1 MELKQLIIGLAIAFI
16 SYIVIEQQRPKKGV
30 QEPPCHPAK
39 IPLIGHI
46 IGFARDGLGYF
57 GKACV
62 KSDEAIVTINFLVSK
77 VYLVNK
83 SSAVAQVQRN
93 AKVITFDPFVDSAAE
108 RMAGVSR
115 EGLKLLTGKENGG
128 GDLNR
133 KRQNARYFAE
143 GSHIERTASLG
154 FFTAVLL
161 LWGIVLLN
169 NYNIIKAM
177 HPALLGPGLDIANRN
192 MVNNLVKSVNEL
204 DTLDGKSF
212 DLYAWARH
220 AITIASTDAV
230 WGEKNPIKDPKI
242 EEAFW
247 DFEMNLRLLVVNIL
261 PSIIARKAYL
271 GREKVVAAF
280 VKYYNEGGQK
290 SASELAQTRWNVQ
303 HENGASIE
311 DISRMETAT
320 VIGVVSNTTSSSF
333 WMLYEVY
340 SRPALLAQLRDEV
353 REHALKKNE
362 SGKMIIDLA
371 AMRDNCPNLLAT
383 FQEVLRT
390 RSNVA
395 PTRFV
400 MDDVVLSDKY
410 LLKKGRVL
418 VMPGMSMNYES
429 GIWGDDSKTF
439 DPTRFKKE
447 HLKQRPTSFMSFGAS
462 PSLCPG
468 RHFASGEILGMA
480 AMMMLRYDITPVGGK
495 WILPKFWKDAIAA
508 SLPSL
513 AEPFNVTITPRE
525 EFVNA
530 TWAYESTDGKGKFP
544 LITG

>member
-1 MELKQLIIGLAIAFI
+1 MELKHLIIGLAIAFI
-16 SYIVIEQQRPKKGV
+16 SYLVVEQRRPKKGV
-30 QEPPCHPAK
+30 QEPPDHPAR

-57 GKACV
+57 GKGACEG
-62 KSDEAIVTINFLVSK
+62 SDEAIVTINFLVTK

-93 AKVITFDPFVDSAAE
+93 ARVITFDPFIDSAAE
-108 RMAGVSR
+108 RMASVSR
-115 EGLKLLTGKENGG
+115 KGLKLLTAKENGG

-133 KRQNARYFAE
+133 K
-143 GSHIERTASLG
+143 
-154 FFTAVLL
+154 
-161 LWGIVLLN
+161 
-169 NYNIIKAM
+169 IIKAM
-177 HPALLGPGLDIANRN
+177 HPALLGAGLDVANRN

-204 DTLDGKSF
+204 DTLNGKSF

-230 WGEKNPIKDPKI
+230 WGEKNPIRDPKI

-247 DFEMNLRLLVVNIL
+247 DFEMNLRLLVVNIF

-290 SASELAQTRWNVQ
+290 VASELAQARWNVQ
-303 HENGASIE
+303 HENGASTE

-320 VIGVVSNTTSSSF
+320 VLGVVSNTTPSSF
-333 WMLYEVY
+333 WMLYDVY

-362 SGKMIIDLA
+362 SGEMIIDLA

-383 FQEVLRT
+383 FQEILRT
-390 RSNVA
+390 RSTVS

-400 MDDVVLSDKY
+400 MDDIVLSDKY

-418 VMPGMSMNYES
+418 VMPGMSMNYEP
-429 GIWGDDSKTF
+429 GIWGEDSRTF

-495 WILPKFWKDAIAA
+495 WVVPKFWKDALAA

-513 AEPFNVTITPRE
+513 AEPFNVTITPRD
-525 EFVNA
+525 EFVNM

>member
-1 MELKQLIIGLAIAFI
+1 MELKHLIIGLAIAFI
-16 SYIVIEQQRPKKGV
+16 SYVVVEQRRSKKGI
-30 QEPPCHPAK
+30 QEPPYHPAK

-57 GKACV
+57 GKACEG
-62 KSDEAIVTINFLVSK
+62 SDEAIVTINFLVSK

-93 AKVITFDPFVDSAAE
+93 AKVIMFDPFVDSAAE
-108 RMAGVSR
+108 RM
-115 EGLKLLTGKENGG
+115 
-128 GDLNR
+128 
-133 KRQNARYFAE
+133 
-143 GSHIERTASLG
+143 
-154 FFTAVLL
+154 
-161 LWGIVLLN
+161 
-169 NYNIIKAM
+169 IIKAM
-177 HPALLGPGLDIANRN
+177 HPALLGPGLDIANRS

-204 DTLDGKSF
+204 DSMNGKSF

-280 VKYYNEGGQK
+280 VKYYNENGHK
-290 SASELAQTRWNVQ
+290 VASELAQKRWNVQ

-320 VIGVVSNTTSSSF
+320 VLGVVSNTTSSSF

-340 SRPALLAQLRDEV
+340 SRPALLVQLRDEV

-362 SGKMIIDLA
+362 SGEMIIDLA

-418 VMPGMSMNYES
+418 VMPGMSMNYEPS
-429 GIWGDDSKTF
+429 IWGDDSKTF

-480 AMMMLRYDITPVGGK
+480 AMMLLRYDITPVGGK

-513 AEPFNVTITPRE
+513 AEPFNVTITPRD
-525 EFVNA
+525 EFANMS
-530 TWAYESTDGKGKFP
+530 WAYESTDGKGKFP

>member
-1 MELKQLIIGLAIAFI
+1 
-16 SYIVIEQQRPKKGV
+16 
-30 QEPPCHPAK
+30 
-39 IPLIGHI
+39 
-46 IGFARDGLGYF
+46 
-57 GKACV
+57 
-62 KSDEAIVTINFLVSK
+62 
-77 VYLVNK
+77 
-83 SSAVAQVQRN
+83 
-93 AKVITFDPFVDSAAE
+93 
-108 RMAGVSR
+108 
-115 EGLKLLTGKENGG
+115 
-128 GDLNR
+128 
-133 KRQNARYFAE
+133 
-143 GSHIERTASLG
+143 
-154 FFTAVLL
+154 
-161 LWGIVLLN
+161 
-169 NYNIIKAM
+169 IIKAM

-204 DTLDGKSF
+204 DSMNGKSF

-247 DFEMNLRLLVVNIL
+247 DFEMNLRLLVVNIF

-280 VKYYNEGGQK
+280 K
-290 SASELAQTRWNVQ
+290 RWNVQ

-320 VIGVVSNTTSSSF
+320 VLGVVSNTTSSSF

-340 SRPALLAQLRDEV
+340 SRPALLIQLRDEV

-362 SGKMIIDLA
+362 SGEMIIDLA

-400 MDDVVLSDKY
+400 MDDIVLSDKY
-410 LLKKGRVL
+410 LLKKGLVL
-418 VMPGMSMNYES
+418 VMPGMSMNYEPS
-429 GIWGDDSKTF
+429 VWGDDSKTF

-468 RHFASGEILGMA
+468 RHFASGEILGMT
-480 AMMMLRYDITPVGGK
+480 AMMLLRYDITPVGGK

-508 SLPSL
+508 SLP
-513 AEPFNVTITPRE
+513 
-525 EFVNA
+525 
-530 TWAYESTDGKGKFP
+530 
-544 LITG
+544 